1 MWLSLTIWAVNK
13 DIKAKENFQTIMV
26 IIFWD
31 FTLFDQIFLSSQEK
45 RSLIISNKHGI
56 YQLPHDFPN
65 NLKLQILGKWKI
77 FGKS

>member
-26 IIFWD
+26 KIFWD
-31 FTLFDQIFLSSQEK
+31 FSLFDQIFLSSQEK
-45 RSLIISNKHGI
+45 PSLIISNKHGI
-56 YQLPHDFPN
+56 YQLSHDFPN